1 MNSNYNWCV
10 NRNKM
15 WREKEKVTTMQER
28 IAKIIKNWNIEV
40 CEAAQI
46 YDTAWKIG
54 DKYVLK
60 IYNDVNMLER
70 NIKIL
75 TILGDMNIPI
85 GRLIFTKENTA
96 FAKDDQYYYILSAK
110 LNGSHIVSL
119 QQVPDIGV
127 EMGRIIAKLH
137 MAFKEC
143 ENQDEFWDHSL
154 LAEMQGWIR
163 NTFCEDDWKY
173 IEEKKF
179 EETVEQLA
187 LLYDNLPVQLIHRD
201 VHLGNFLFD
210 EGKFSGYIDFDL
222 SQRNVRIFDLCYFVL
237 GLLSE
242 EEQIDITNEEWFEIV
257 RDVFDGYNQKI
268 PLLADELKAI
278 PYVMKSI
285 ELLFAAWFLGQND
298 MKRVGDAIKIFRFVD
313 ENMQKE
319 LLFK

>member
-1 MNSNYNWCV
+1 
-10 NRNKM
+10 
-15 WREKEKVTTMQER
+15 MQER
-28 IAKIIKNWNIEV
+28 IAGIIRNWDIEV
-40 CEAAQI
+40 CEAVQI
-46 YDTAWKIG
+46 YDTAWQIG
-54 DKYVLK
+54 DKCILK
-60 IYNDVNMLER
+60 IYDDVNMLER

-75 TILGDMNIPI
+75 SILGDMNIPI
-85 GRLIFTKENTA
+85 GRLILTRENTA
-96 FAKDDQYYYILSAK
+96 FAKDDRYYYILSEK

-119 QQVPDIGV
+119 QQIQDIGV

-143 ENQDEFWDHSL
+143 ENRGEFWNNSL

-163 NTFCEDDWKY
+163 NAFCENDWKY

-201 VHLGNFLFD
+201 VHFGNFLFN

-242 EEQIDITNEEWFEIV
+242 EEQIDITNEEWFVIV

-285 ELLFAAWFLGQND
+285 ELLFAAWYLGQNN
-298 MKRVGDAIKIFRFVD
+298 MKRVEDAIKVFRFVD
-313 ENMQKE
+313 ENMQK
-319 LLFK
+319 

>member
-1 MNSNYNWCV
+1 
-10 NRNKM
+10 
-15 WREKEKVTTMQER
+15 MQER
-28 IAKIIKNWNIEV
+28 IAKIIKKWNIEV
-40 CEAAQI
+40 CKAVQI
-46 YDTAWKIG
+46 YDTAWQIG
-54 DKYVLK
+54 DKYILK

-75 TILGDMNIPI
+75 SILGDMNIPI
-85 GRLIFTKENTA
+85 GRLIFTSENTT
-96 FAKDDQYYYILSAK
+96 FAKDDQYYYIFSEK

-119 QQVPDIGV
+119 QQIQDIGV

-143 ENQDEFWDHSL
+143 ENLEEFWNNSL
-154 LAEMQGWIR
+154 LEEMQGWIR
-163 NTFCEDDWKY
+163 NTFYENDWKY

-187 LLYDNLPVQLIHRD
+187 LLYDNLPIQLIHRD

-222 SQRNVRIFDLCYFVL
+222 SQRNIRIFDLCYFLL

-242 EEQIDITNEEWFEIV
+242 EEEIDITNEEWFEIV
-257 RDVFDGYNQKI
+257 RDVFDGYNQKT

-298 MKRVGDAIKIFRFVD
+298 MKRVGDAIKVFRFVD

>member
-1 MNSNYNWCV
+1 
-10 NRNKM
+10 
-15 WREKEKVTTMQER
+15 MQER

-40 CEAAQI
+40 CEAVQI
-46 YDTAWKIG
+46 YDTAWQIG
-54 DKYVLK
+54 DRYILK
-60 IYNDVNMLER
+60 TYDDVNLLER

-75 TILGDMNIPI
+75 SILGDMNIPI

-96 FAKDDQYYYILSAK
+96 FARDDQYYYILSNK

-119 QQVPDIGV
+119 QQIPDIGT

-143 ENQDEFWDHSL
+143 ENWEKFWNNSL

-163 NTFCEDDWKY
+163 NTFCENDWRY
-173 IEEKKF
+173 IEEEKF

-187 LLYDNLPVQLIHRD
+187 LLYDNLPAQLIHRD
-201 VHLGNFLFD
+201 VHFGNFLFD
-210 EGKFSGYIDFDL
+210 EGNFSGYIDFDL
-222 SQRNVRIFDLCYFVL
+222 SQRNIRIFDLCYFVL

-242 EEQIDITNEEWFEIV
+242 EEEIDITNEEWFKIV
-257 RDVFDGYNQKI
+257 KDVFDGYNQKI
-268 PLLADELKAI
+268 PLVADELKAI

-298 MKRVGDAIKIFRFVD
+298 MKRVEDAIKIFGFVD
-313 ENMQKE
+313 KNTQC
-319 LLFK
+319 LR